1 MGLYCPGGYLMLIN
15 TCFSIDGAR
24 LSVYSQTF
32 LFSIEEQG
40 SPNTDL
46 LCLYGTIDKTVMQR
60 KIDEDQKNF
69 LVASAW

>member
-1 MGLYCPGGYLMLIN
+1 M
-15 TCFSIDGAR
+15 DGTR

-32 LFSIEEQG
+32 LFSTEEQG

-46 LCLYGTIDKTVMQR
+46 LCSETVYYRYSGYAAIKR

-69 LVASAW
+69 LVGSAW